1 MISIKKLAPGRLSRA
16 IVARVARGGNR
27 AAKIVN
33 DAKTGSIQSAESG
46 DSFSSSGEVATL
58 IRQITI
64 TVETERVLIVSH
76 GQSRSADLTVSPIDE
91 KQAQPQRRLVSDES
105 GPDPT

>member
-33 DAKTGSIQSAESG
+33 DAKTGRIQSTESG
-46 DSFSSSGEVATL
+46 DSFSSGEVATL

-76 GQSRSADLTVSPIDE
+76 GQSRSADFDS
-91 KQAQPQRRLVSDES
+91 QPD
-105 GPDPT
+105 